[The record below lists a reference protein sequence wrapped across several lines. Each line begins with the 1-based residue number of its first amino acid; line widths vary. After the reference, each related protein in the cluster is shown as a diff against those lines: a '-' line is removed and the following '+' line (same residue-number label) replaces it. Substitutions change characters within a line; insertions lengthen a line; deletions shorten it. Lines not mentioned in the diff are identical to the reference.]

1 MKPLR
6 TVWPS
11 LSAACALLMGCTAG
25 TTVVSGPGASGDNR
39 TATPSGGDPPG
50 ATTPGEKAPASSSGA
65 PATPP
70 SSAAWTGQKISVVLE
85 GRGDTDMPDGTGVE
99 IVVDPKATAVSASFV
114 AKTPPK
120 GLPPLRPPYL
130 SVTDKNGVIDVHCVR
145 GQLDCSTLTVT
156 IPSGTPSE
164 PLRLTVESSKY
175 GVHASGATATVAS
188 LVVRSTGH
196 GDVAFD
202 VAPTLGASIDITGS
216 GNLMDVTLPP
226 TFAADEVT
234 LINHEAHGYLDVT
247 DFLGLDAG
255 STFGPAGTGVKLLR
269 LDATFDIAVHK
280 QP

>member
-1 MKPLR
+1 MTAASASSAEDER
-6 TVWPS
+6 AS
-11 LSAACALLMGCTAG
+11 AADDAALSAAPSPQLPARGCAPPESPPEIREHGARAQRPEQQHEENARRARRWGIAIPRTQ
-25 TTVVSGPGASGDNR
+25 SGASR
-39 TATPSGGDPPG
+39 S
-50 ATTPGEKAPASSSGA
+50 
-65 PATPP
+65 
-70 SSAAWTGQKISVVLE
+70 E
-85 GRGDTDMPDGTGVE
+85 GSDGLTQTGVE
-99 IVVDPKATAVSASFV
+99 IVVDPTATAVSSSFV
-114 AKTPPK
+114 AETPPK

-202 VAPTLGASIDITGS
+202 VAPTLGASIDITSS

-226 TFAADEVT
+226 D
-234 LINHEAHGYLDVT
+234 
-247 DFLGLDAG
+247 
-255 STFGPAGTGVKLLR
+255 LR
-269 LDATFDIAVHK
+269 GGRGHVDQT
-280 QP
+280 